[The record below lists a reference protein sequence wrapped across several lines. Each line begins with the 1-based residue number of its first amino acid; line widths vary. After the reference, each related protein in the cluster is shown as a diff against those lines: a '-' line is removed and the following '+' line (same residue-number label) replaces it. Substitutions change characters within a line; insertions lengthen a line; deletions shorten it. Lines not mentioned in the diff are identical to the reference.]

1 VTTTTASALSAQHPT
16 LGAAERQITY
26 AEALNE
32 ALHEEMRRDS
42 TVFVMG
48 EDVAGWG
55 TGGVFG
61 VTKGLVEAFG
71 AERVRDTPI
80 SEEAI
85 AAVAVGAA
93 ATGSRPVAEI
103 MYVDFIALAMEPIV
117 NQAAKLRYMFGGKAK
132 VPMVIRAQEGA
143 GRGNAAQHSQSLEA
157 WFCHIPGLKVVT
169 PSTPADAKG
178 LLKTAIRDDN
188 PVIFL
193 EHKVLYFSKGAVPE
207 GEYTVPFG
215 VADVKR
221 VGKDVTVVGI
231 HTMIGKALKAA
242 EQLAEDGI
250 ELEVIDPRTL
260 VPLDEQAIIDSV
272 KKTGRLIVSH
282 EAYTRG
288 GYGAEIISRVVDAAF
303 DYLDAPPLRVC
314 ARDVPVPY
322 NATLE
327 TAALPQIEDIVAAAR
342 ALMNKER

>member
-1 VTTTTASALSAQHPT
+1 MTVAVSDVSPASA
-16 LGAAERQITY
+16 AESRVMTY

-32 ALHEEMRRDS
+32 ALREEMRRDPA
-42 TVFVMG
+42 VFVMG
-48 EDVAGWG
+48 EDVAVWG
-55 TGGVFG
+55 GGGVFG
-61 VTKGLVEAFG
+61 VTKGLVEEFG
-71 AERVRDTPI
+71 SERVRDTPI

-103 MYVDFIALAMEPIV
+103 MYVDFIGLAMEPIV

-132 VPMVIRAQEGA
+132 VPLVIRAQEGA

-193 EHKVLYFSKGAVPE
+193 EHKVLYFTKGEVPP
-207 GEYTVPFG
+207 GEHLLPLG

-221 VGKDVTVVGI
+221 VGSHVTVVGI
-231 HTMIGKALKAA
+231 HTMVGKALQAA
-242 EQLAEDGI
+242 EQLAQEGI
-250 ELEVIDPRTL
+250 ELEVIDPRSL
-260 VPLDEQAIIDSV
+260 VPLDEETIVESV
-272 KKTGRLIVSH
+272 KKTGRLIVTH

-288 GYGAEIISRVVDAAF
+288 GYGAEIISRVVDTAF

-314 ARDVPVPY
+314 AKDVPVPY
-322 NATLE
+322 SAALE
-327 TAALPQIEDIVAAAR
+327 SAALPQVEDLVAAAR
-342 ALMNKER
+342 ALVRKER

>member
-1 VTTTTASALSAQHPT
+1 MTTLETRPISEQSETTR
-16 LGAAERQITY
+16 EITY

-32 ALHEEMRRDS
+32 ALRGEMRRDPA
-42 TVFVMG
+42 VFVMG
-48 EDVAGWG
+48 EDVAVWG
-55 TGGVFG
+55 GGGIFG
-61 VTKGLVEAFG
+61 VTKGLVEEFG
-71 AERVRDTPI
+71 TERVRDTPI

-103 MYVDFIALAMEPIV
+103 MYVDFIGLAMEPIV
-117 NQAAKLRYMFGGKAK
+117 NQAAKLRYMFGGKAR

-157 WFCHIPGLKVVT
+157 WFCHIPGLKVCT

-178 LLKTAIRDDN
+178 LLTSAIRDDN

-193 EHKVLYFSKGAVPE
+193 EHKALYFSKGLVPE
-207 GEYTVPFG
+207 GEYVVPLG
-215 VADVKR
+215 QAEIKR
-221 VGKDVTVVGI
+221 QGRHVTVVGV
-231 HTMIGKALKAA
+231 HTMVGKALKAA
-242 EQLAEDGI
+242 DELAEEGI
-250 ELEVIDPRTL
+250 ELEVIDPRSL
-260 VPLDEQAIIDSV
+260 VPLDEEAIVNSV

-288 GYGAEIISRVVDAAF
+288 GYGAEIITRVVEAAF

-322 NATLE
+322 SQVLE
-327 TAALPQIEDIVAAAR
+327 SAALPQVEDLIAAAR
-342 ALMNKER
+342 ALVRNER

>member
-1 VTTTTASALSAQHPT
+1 MSTVLSSDAPAATSSAVR
-16 LGAAERQITY
+16 EITY

-32 ALHEEMRRDS
+32 ALREEMRRES
-42 TVFVMG
+42 AVFVMG

-55 TGGVFG
+55 GGGIFG
-61 VTKGLVEAFG
+61 VTKGLADEFG
-71 AERVRDTPI
+71 TERVRDTPI

-103 MYVDFIALAMEPIV
+103 MYVDFIGLAMEPIV
-117 NQAAKLRYMFGGKAK
+117 NQAAKLRYMFGGKAR
-132 VPMVIRAQEGA
+132 VPIVIRAQEGA

-178 LLKTAIRDDN
+178 LLKSAIRDDN

-193 EHKVLYFSKGAVPE
+193 EHKALYFTKGPVPAE
-207 GEYTVPFG
+207 DYAIPLG

-221 VGKDVTVVGI
+221 VGQHATVVGI
-231 HTMIGKALKAA
+231 HTMVGKALTAA
-242 EQLAEDGI
+242 EQLADEGI
-250 ELEVIDPRTL
+250 EVEVIDPRSL
-260 VPLDEQAIIDSV
+260 VPLDEQTIIESV
-272 KKTGRLIVSH
+272 KKTGRLVVTH
-282 EAYTRG
+282 EAYTRS
-288 GYGAEIISRVVDAAF
+288 GYGAEIVSRVVEAAF

-314 ARDVPVPY
+314 SRDVPVPY
-322 NATLE
+322 SAPLE
-327 TAALPQIEDIVAAAR
+327 TAALPQVDDLVATIR
-342 ALMNKER
+342 ALVRKER

>member
-1 VTTTTASALSAQHPT
+1 MAIAESPNAQ
-16 LGAAERQITY
+16 AAPQETERQITY
-26 AEALNE
+26 ADALNE
-32 ALHEEMRRDS
+32 ALREELQRDE
-42 TVFVMG
+42 TVFIMG
-48 EDVAGWG
+48 EDVANWG
-55 TGGVFG
+55 GGGVFG
-61 VTKGLVEAFG
+61 VTKGLAQEFG
-71 AERVRDTPI
+71 TERVRDTPI

-103 MYVDFIALAMEPIV
+103 MYVDFIGLAMEPIV

-178 LLKTAIRDDN
+178 LLKSAIRDDN

-193 EHKVLYFSKGAVPE
+193 EHKVLYFTKGPVPT
-207 GEYTVPFG
+207 GEYTVPLG
-215 VADVKR
+215 VADIKR
-221 VGKDVTVVGI
+221 SGKDVTVVGI
-231 HTMIGKALKAA
+231 HTMVGKALRAA
-242 EQLAEDGI
+242 EQLAEEGI

-260 VPLDEQAIIDSV
+260 VPFDLETIVESV

-282 EAYTRG
+282 EAYARG
-288 GYGAEIISRVVDAAF
+288 GYGAEIISEVIDAAF

-314 ARDVPVPY
+314 ARDVPMPY
-322 NATLE
+322 NAVLE
-327 TAALPQIEDIVAAAR
+327 TEALPQVEDLVAAAR
-342 ALMNKER
+342 ALVNKER

>member
-1 VTTTTASALSAQHPT
+1 MTATAPE
-16 LGAAERQITY
+16 AAPAAADTERVITY

-32 ALHEEMRRDS
+32 ALREEMRRDA

-55 TGGVFG
+55 GGGVFG
-61 VTKGLVEAFG
+61 VTKGLAEEFG
-71 AERVRDTPI
+71 TERVRDTPI

-85 AAVAVGAA
+85 AAVAIGAA

-103 MYVDFIALAMEPIV
+103 MYVDFIGLAMEPIV
-117 NQAAKLRYMFGGKAK
+117 NQAAKLRYMFGGKAR

-193 EHKVLYFSKGAVPE
+193 EHKVLYFTKGAVPA
-207 GEYTVPFG
+207 GDVLVPFG

-221 VGKDVTVVGI
+221 EGRDVTVVGI
-231 HTMIGKALKAA
+231 HTMVGKALQAA
-242 EQLAEDGI
+242 ETLAEEGI

-260 VPLDEQAIIDSV
+260 VPFDEETIIESV

-288 GYGAEIISRVVDAAF
+288 GYGGEIITRVV
-303 DYLDAPPLRVC
+303 
-314 ARDVPVPY
+314 
-322 NATLE
+322 
-327 TAALPQIEDIVAAAR
+327 
-342 ALMNKER
+342 

>member
-1 VTTTTASALSAQHPT
+1 VL
-16 LGAAERQITY
+16 TY
-26 AEALNE
+26 AQALNE
-32 ALHEEMRRDS
+32 ALFEEMRRDAA
-42 TVFVMG
+42 VFVMG
-48 EDVAGWG
+48 EDVAAWG
-55 TGGVFG
+55 GGGIFG
-61 VTKGLVEAFG
+61 VTKGLMEEFG

-103 MYVDFIALAMEPIV
+103 MYVDFMGLAMEPIV

-132 VPMVIRAQEGA
+132 VPMVLRAQEGA

-169 PSTPADAKG
+169 PSAPADAKG
-178 LLKTAIRDDN
+178 LLKSAIRDDN

-193 EHKVLYFSKGAVPE
+193 EHKALYFNKGPVPS
-207 GEYTVPFG
+207 GEHLVPLG
-215 VADVKR
+215 IADVKR
-221 VGKDVTVVGI
+221 TGAHVTVVGI
-231 HTMIGKALKAA
+231 HTMVDKALQAA
-242 EQLAEDGI
+242 EALTSEGI

-260 VPLDEQAIIDSV
+260 VPLDEETIFESV
-272 KKTGRLIVSH
+272 RKTGRLIVTH
-282 EAYTRG
+282 EAYTNAG
-288 GYGAEIISRVVDAAF
+288 FGAEIVSRVVTSVF

-322 NATLE
+322 AVPLE
-327 TAALPQIEDIVAAAR
+327 AAALPQVDDLIAAAR
-342 ALMNKER
+342 SLVRGER

>member
-1 VTTTTASALSAQHPT
+1 MAMTTSVLSPQFSVHSD
-16 LGAAERQITY
+16 GAERQLTY

-32 ALHEEMRRDS
+32 ALREEMRRDPA
-42 TVFVMG
+42 VFVMG
-48 EDVAGWG
+48 EDVAVWG
-55 TGGVFG
+55 GGGVFG
-61 VTKGLVEAFG
+61 VTRGLVEEFG

-85 AAVAVGAA
+85 AAVSVGAA

-103 MYVDFIALAMEPIV
+103 MYVDFTGLAMEPIV
-117 NQAAKLRYMFGGKAK
+117 NQAAKLRYMFGGK
-132 VPMVIRAQEGA
+132 
-143 GRGNAAQHSQSLEA
+143 AAQHSQSLEA

-178 LLKTAIRDDN
+178 LLKSAIRDDN

-193 EHKVLYFSKGAVPE
+193 EHKVLYFSKGPVPT
-207 GEYTVPFG
+207 GEYTIPLG

-221 VGKDVTVVGI
+221 VGKHVTVVGI
-231 HTMIGKALKAA
+231 HTMVGKALQAA
-242 EQLAEDGI
+242 DKLAEEGI

-260 VPLDEQAIIDSV
+260 VPFDEQTIVDSV

-282 EAYTRG
+282 EAYTRS
-288 GYGAEIISRVVDAAF
+288 GYGAEIISRVVEAAF

-314 ARDVPVPY
+314 ARNVPVPY
-322 NATLE
+322 NAVLE
-327 TAALPQIEDIVAAAR
+327 TAALPQVEDLVAAAR
-342 ALMNKER
+342 SLVNKER

>member
-1 VTTTTASALSAQHPT
+1 MTLTAPAP
-16 LGAAERQITY
+16 AETETRTITY

-32 ALHEEMRRDS
+32 ALREEMRRDAS
-42 TVFVMG
+42 VFVMG
-48 EDVAGWG
+48 EDVAVWG
-55 TGGVFG
+55 GGGIFG
-61 VTKGLVEAFG
+61 VTKGLVEEFG
-71 AERVRDTPI
+71 TARVRDTPI

-103 MYVDFIALAMEPIV
+103 MYVDFIGLAMEPIV

-178 LLKTAIRDDN
+178 LLKSAIRDDN

-193 EHKVLYFSKGAVPE
+193 EHKVLYFSKGPVPAE
-207 GEYTVPFG
+207 EYLVPLG

-221 VGKDVTVVGI
+221 EGTDVTVVGI
-231 HTMIGKALKAA
+231 HTMVGKALEAA
-242 EQLAEDGI
+242 ERLAEEGI
-250 ELEVIDPRTL
+250 SVEVIDPRTL
-260 VPLDEQAIIDSV
+260 VPFDEATIIDSV

-282 EAYTRG
+282 EAYTRS
-288 GYGAEIISRVVDAAF
+288 GYGAEIIARVVEAAF
-303 DYLDAPPLRVC
+303 DYLDAPPVRIC

-322 NATLE
+322 SAVLE
-327 TAALPQIEDIVAAAR
+327 AAALPQVDDLVQAAR
-342 ALMNKER
+342 GLVRNER

>member
-1 VTTTTASALSAQHPT
+1 VTATAAEPAPASAELRV
-16 LGAAERQITY
+16 LTY

-32 ALHEEMRRDS
+32 ALREEMRRDT

-55 TGGVFG
+55 GGGVFG
-61 VTKGLVEAFG
+61 VTKGLADEFG

-103 MYVDFIALAMEPIV
+103 MYVDFIGLAMEPIV

-193 EHKVLYFSKGAVPE
+193 EHKVLYFTKGPIPSGDVSI
-207 GEYTVPFG
+207 PFG
-215 VADVKR
+215 IADVKR
-221 VGKDVTVVGI
+221 QGKHVTVVSI
-231 HTMIGKALKAA
+231 HTMVGKALQAA
-242 EQLAEDGI
+242 EQLAEEGI

-260 VPLDEQAIIDSV
+260 VPLDEQTIVDSV

-288 GYGAEIISRVVDAAF
+288 GYGGEIITRVVEAAF

-322 NATLE
+322 AAALE
-327 TAALPQIEDIVAAAR
+327 TAALPQVDDLVIAAR
-342 ALMNKER
+342 ALVNKER

>member
-1 VTTTTASALSAQHPT
+1 MSRPVIETTPAP
-16 LGAAERQITY
+16 AATRVLTY

-32 ALHEEMRRDS
+32 ALREEMRRDPR
-42 TVFVMG
+42 VFVMG
-48 EDVAGWG
+48 EDVAVWG
-55 TGGVFG
+55 GGGVFG
-61 VTKGLVEAFG
+61 VTRGLVEEFG
-71 AERVRDTPI
+71 PQRVRDTPI

-85 AAVAVGAA
+85 AALAVGAA
-93 ATGSRPVAEI
+93 VAGARPVAEF
-103 MYVDFIALAMEPIV
+103 MYVDFMGLAMEPIV
-117 NQAAKLRYMFGGKAK
+117 NQAAKIRYMFGGKAR
-132 VPMVIRAQEGA
+132 VPVVFRAQEGA

-178 LLKTAIRDDN
+178 LLTTAIRDDN

-231 HTMIGKALKAA
+231 HTMVGKALQAA
-242 EQLAEDGI
+242 EQLAEEGI

-260 VPLDEQAIIDSV
+260 VPFDEQAIIDS
-272 KKTGRLIVSH
+272 
-282 EAYTRG
+282 
-288 GYGAEIISRVVDAAF
+288 
-303 DYLDAPPLRVC
+303 
-314 ARDVPVPY
+314 
-322 NATLE
+322 
-327 TAALPQIEDIVAAAR
+327 
-342 ALMNKER
+342 

>member
-1 VTTTTASALSAQHPT
+1 MTTVEARPTSDQSETT
-16 LGAAERQITY
+16 RQITY

-32 ALHEEMRRDS
+32 ALRGEMQRDPA
-42 TVFVMG
+42 VFVMG
-48 EDVAGWG
+48 EDVAVWG
-55 TGGVFG
+55 GGGIFG
-61 VTKGLVEAFG
+61 VTKGLAEEFG
-71 AERVRDTPI
+71 TERVRDTPI

-85 AAVAVGAA
+85 AAVAIGAA

-103 MYVDFIALAMEPIV
+103 MYVDFIGLAMEPIV

-132 VPMVIRAQEGA
+132 VPLVIRAQEGA

-178 LLKTAIRDDN
+178 LLKSAIRDDN

-193 EHKVLYFSKGAVPE
+193 EHKVLYFTKGQVPE
-207 GEYTVPFG
+207 GEYTVPLG
-215 VADVKR
+215 VADIKR
-221 VGKDVTVVGI
+221 VGQHVTVVGI
-231 HTMIGKALKAA
+231 HTMVGKALKAA
-242 EQLAEDGI
+242 EQLAEEGI

-260 VPLDEQAIIDSV
+260 VPLDEQTIIDSV

-288 GYGAEIISRVVDAAF
+288 GYGAEIISRVVDSAF

-322 NATLE
+322 SAVLE
-327 TAALPQIEDIVAAAR
+327 TAALPQVDDLVAAAR
-342 ALMNKER
+342 TLLNRDR

>member
-1 VTTTTASALSAQHPT
+1 VTTTIDPARSTTDAT
-16 LGAAERQITY
+16 VGGAERQITY

-32 ALHEEMRRDS
+32 AIREEMRRDS

-55 TGGVFG
+55 SGGVFG
-61 VTKGLVEAFG
+61 VTKGLVEEFG
-71 AERVRDTPI
+71 VERVRDTPI

-103 MYVDFIALAMEPIV
+103 MYVDFIGLAMEPIV

-207 GEYTVPFG
+207 GDVTVPFG

-231 HTMIGKALKAA
+231 HTMVGKALQAA
-242 EQLAEDGI
+242 EQLAAEGI

-260 VPLDEQAIIDSV
+260 VPLDEQTIIDSV

-288 GYGAEIISRVVDAAF
+288 GYGAEIISRVVEAAF

-327 TAALPQIEDIVAAAR
+327 TAALPQVDDLVAAAR

>member
-1 VTTTTASALSAQHPT
+1 VTSSVLNPPAALADDGQT
-16 LGAAERQITY
+16 RIITY

-32 ALHEEMRRDS
+32 ALREEMRRDA

-55 TGGVFG
+55 SGGVFG
-61 VTKGLVEAFG
+61 VTKGLTEEFG
-71 AERVRDTPI
+71 TERVRDTPI

-85 AAVAVGAA
+85 AAVAIGAA

-103 MYVDFIALAMEPIV
+103 MYVDFIGLAMEPIV

-132 VPMVIRAQEGA
+132 VPVVIRAQEGA

-178 LLKTAIRDDN
+178 LLKSAIRDDN

-193 EHKVLYFSKGAVPE
+193 EHKVLYFSKGPVPE
-207 GEYTVPFG
+207 GDVSIPFG
-215 VADVKR
+215 VADIKR
-221 VGKDVTVVGI
+221 AGSDVTVVGI
-231 HTMIGKALKAA
+231 HTMVGKALKAA
-242 EQLAEDGI
+242 EQLAEEGI

-260 VPLDEQAIIDSV
+260 VPLDEQTIVDSV

-288 GYGAEIISRVVDAAF
+288 GYGGEIIARVVDAAF

-322 NATLE
+322 SEVLE
-327 TAALPQIEDIVAAAR
+327 TAALPQVDDIVAAAR
-342 ALMNKER
+342 ALVLKER